1 MNAKTTIIL
10 LICLLAA
17 VGGLYFLQGSTDQGN
32 QNKTESRKLI
42 DLTFNDVK
50 AYEIKLDSEP
60 ARAFTRENDNDWK
73 MTAPIATAAQGS
85 QVESDV
91 RKILDLTYDKAYGPK
106 DDPPGNDLTS
116 LDNPLAVVKLTD
128 NDDNTHLLKIGAR
141 QQLSDKTYVKTADSE
156 AVYLVEGDVLQ
167 QFDKKLPEYRSKRLM
182 NFRAADIVRLEV
194 SGEINYLAVKEDAG
208 WNIEAPFRA
217 RADLP
222 TLNRAA
228 SALANLFVVDFIEDN
243 PATLRPYGLAPPRLT
258 VKAVVRETDKPT
270 DENDAEDAG
279 PPTTSERT
287 ITLALGAK
295 VENNVFAHLI
305 NDNPDDLVTVFQVS
319 ESTFKNLAPSAND
332 LRDKRVVQ
340 FNQPLVS
347 RIEYATPD
355 DSIVLQ
361 RNGSDWAIGEDTAD
375 PIFAERS
382 AVDDFLRVL
391 KNIKAE
397 GFEDGTLPKHGLA
410 TPRATIN
417 LNLGSQGNT
426 TVLLGAETPSKTGV
440 YMQNAADETV
450 AVVPVAEANK
460 ILVDPISFNSRD
472 VLKFNPATV
481 ASFDLR
487 RGNSQLTLSK
497 QDGAWRMTA
506 PVTGAGNADNIEAML
521 KAYAGLTAMR
531 VVGRADD
538 IGAFGLDAPQYA
550 MVINLA
556 DDPDAEASTIAFT
569 AVRQGGSRYLIKDDG
584 EFIYELDERT
594 LSELDKEFLSTA
606 IFGFTEDDVASIRFS
621 GDADITFERTADD
634 EAAWKL
640 KDEPTFEVAA
650 PKLGAT
656 IGALVALNCERFV
669 SYDDA
674 QIEALGLDVPWRRV
688 TVKLTNGETRTLEI
702 ADRGPN
708 AADRYARIA
717 EEPQRAFVLLGTTV
731 SQFNKSA
738 ADFKK

>member
-10 LICLLAA
+10 LVCLLAA
-17 VGGLYFLQGSTDQGN
+17 VGGLYFLQGSADDAN

-60 ARAFTRENDNDWK
+60 ARAFTRVNDNDWK

-141 QQLSDKTYVKTADSE
+141 QQLSDKTYIKKVDSDP
-156 AVYLVEGDVLQ
+156 VYLVEGDVLQ
-167 QFDKKLPEYRSKRLM
+167 QFDKKLPEYRDKRLM

-243 PATLRPYGLAPPRLT
+243 PATLRPYGLNPPRLT
-258 VKAVVRETDKPT
+258 VKATVKETAKA
-270 DENDAEDAG
+270 NDDDDDAS

-295 VENNVFAHLI
+295 VENNVFAHLV
-305 NDNPDDLVTVFQVS
+305 NNNPEDLVTVFQVS

-347 RIEYATPD
+347 RIEYTTPD

-361 RNGSDWAIGEDTAD
+361 RNGSDWAIGEDTTV
-375 PIFAERS
+375 PVFAERS

-397 GFEDGTLPKHGLA
+397 GFEDGVLPKHGLDA
-410 TPRATIN
+410 PRATIN
-417 LNLGSQGNT
+417 VNLGSQGTT

-440 YMQNAADETV
+440 YMQNASDDTV

-460 ILVDPISFNSRD
+460 ILVDPISFNSRN
-472 VLKFNPATV
+472 VLRFDLAAV

-487 RGNSQLTLSK
+487 RGNTQLTLTK
-497 QDGAWRMTA
+497 QDDAWQMTA
-506 PVTGAGNADNIEAML
+506 PITGDGNTENIEAML

-531 VVGRADD
+531 VVGRSND
-538 IGAFGLDAPQYA
+538 IGSFGLDAPQYS

-556 DDPDAEASTIAFT
+556 DASGSDASTIAFT
-569 AVRQGGSRYLIKDDG
+569 AVRQGGSRYLLEDDG

-606 IFGFTEDDVASIRFS
+606 IFGFAEDDVASISFS
-621 GDADITFERTADD
+621 GDADITFERTADA
-634 EAAWKL
+634 EAVWQL

-674 QIEALGLDVPWRRV
+674 QLEALGLDAPWRRV
-688 TVKLTNGETRTLEI
+688 TVKLTNGESRTLEI

-717 EEPQRAFVLLGTTV
+717 EERTRAFVLLGTTV

>member
-17 VGGLYFLQGSTDQGN
+17 VGGLYFLQSSGEQGN
-32 QNKTESRKLI
+32 QNVAQSRKLI
-42 DLTFNDVK
+42 DLTFNDIK

-60 ARAFTRENDNDWK
+60 ARAFARVNDNDWR

-91 RKILDLTYDKAYGPK
+91 RKILDLQYDKAYGPK

-116 LDNPLAVVKLTD
+116 LDAPLAVVKLTD
-128 NDDNTHLLKIGAR
+128 NEDNTHLLKIGAR
-141 QQLSDKTYVKTADSE
+141 QQLSDKTYIKKVGSD
-156 AVYLVEGDVLQ
+156 AVYLVKGDVHQ

-194 SGEINYLAVKEDAG
+194 SGEINYLAVKEDGG

-258 VKAVVRETDKPT
+258 VKATIQEEEKSSAD
-270 DENDAEDAG
+270 DNADDAG
-279 PPTTSERT
+279 PPTTKERT
-287 ITLALGAK
+287 ITLAIGAK
-295 VENNVFAHLI
+295 VENNVFAHLVS
-305 NDNPDDLVTVFQVS
+305 DDTSDLVTVFQVS

-347 RIEYATPD
+347 RIEYTTPG

-361 RNGSDWAIGEDTAD
+361 RNGSDWAIGEDTTD
-375 PIFAERS
+375 PVFAERS

-397 GFEDGTLPKHGLA
+397 GFEDGTLPKHGLGS
-410 TPRATIN
+410 PRATID
-417 LNLGSQGNT
+417 LNLGSQGT
-426 TVLLGAETPSKTGV
+426 TTILIGAETPSKTGV
-440 YMQNAADETV
+440 YIQNASDETV

-460 ILVDPISFNSRD
+460 ILVDPISFNSRA
-472 VLKFNPATV
+472 VLSFDASAV
-481 ASFDLR
+481 SSFDLR
-487 RGNSQLTLSK
+487 RGNTQLTLTK
-497 QDGAWRMTA
+497 QDDRWQMTA
-506 PVTGAGNADNIEAML
+506 PITGDGNKANIEAML
-521 KAYAGLTAMR
+521 ASFANLTAMR

-538 IGAFGLDAPQYA
+538 LGAFGLDAPQYS
-550 MVINLA
+550 MVINLTGTPEA
-556 DDPDAEASTIAFT
+556 DGETIAFT
-569 AVRQGGSRYLIKDDG
+569 AVRQGGSRYLLTDDG
-584 EFIYELDERT
+584 AFIYELEERT
-594 LSELDKEFLSTA
+594 ISELDKEFLTTA
-606 IFGFTEDDVASIRFS
+606 IFDFAAADVVSIGFS
-621 GDADITFERTADD
+621 GDADITFERSGSDD
-634 EAAWKL
+634 GAWKL
-640 KDEPTFEVAA
+640 LDEPTFEVAT
-650 PKLGAT
+650 PMLTPT
-656 IGALVALNCERFV
+656 IEALAALNCERYV

-674 QIEALGLDVPWRRV
+674 EIEALGLDQPWRRV
-688 TVKLTNGETRTLEI
+688 TVKLTDGNTRTLEI

-717 EEPQRAFVLLGTTV
+717 ENPQRAFVLLGTTV